1 MSLGSQKIKKE
12 YQNLSSS
19 IYMLSFFAFCEGH
32 LINVLLC
39 KQKTNKKLK
48 RQNKKTLIQ
57 ISKITKIKRKRSQ
70 MQKKKKKNQ
79 TKNQTKQQNQTKQK

>member
-1 MSLGSQKIKKE
+1 
-12 YQNLSSS
+12 
-19 IYMLSFFAFCEGH
+19 MLSFFAFCEGH

-48 RQNKKTLIQ
+48 RQNQKTLIQ

-70 MQKKKKKNQ
+70 MQKKNQ
-79 TKNQTKQQNQTKQK
+79 TKNQTKQQNQTKQKLKKKPINKSYYSLNI

>member
-1 MSLGSQKIKKE
+1 
-12 YQNLSSS
+12 
-19 IYMLSFFAFCEGH
+19 MLSFFAFCEGH

-70 MQKKKKKNQ
+70 MQKKPPKPKTKQNNKTKQNRNKKKPIN
-79 TKNQTKQQNQTKQK
+79 KSYYSLNI

>member
-1 MSLGSQKIKKE
+1 
-12 YQNLSSS
+12 
-19 IYMLSFFAFCEGH
+19 MLSFFAYCEGH

-70 MQKKKKKNQ
+70 MQKKTQ
-79 TKNQTKQQNQTKQK
+79 TKNQTKQQNQAKQK

>member
-1 MSLGSQKIKKE
+1 
-12 YQNLSSS
+12 
-19 IYMLSFFAFCEGH
+19 MLSFFAFCEGH

-48 RQNKKTLIQ
+48 RQNQKTLIQ

-70 MQKKKKKNQ
+70 MQKKKTPKPK
-79 TKNQTKQQNQTKQK
+79 TKQNNKTKQNRN

>member
-1 MSLGSQKIKKE
+1 
-12 YQNLSSS
+12 
-19 IYMLSFFAFCEGH
+19 MLSFFAFCEGH

-70 MQKKKKKNQ
+70 MQKKPQ
-79 TKNQTKQQNQTKQK
+79 TKNQTKQQNQT

>member
-1 MSLGSQKIKKE
+1 
-12 YQNLSSS
+12 
-19 IYMLSFFAFCEGH
+19 MLSFFAFCEGH

-70 MQKKKKKNQ
+70 MHKKKPKPKTKQNNKTKQNRNKKNPIN
-79 TKNQTKQQNQTKQK
+79 KS

>member
-1 MSLGSQKIKKE
+1 
-12 YQNLSSS
+12 
-19 IYMLSFFAFCEGH
+19 MLSFFAFCEGH

-48 RQNKKTLIQ
+48 IQNKKTLIQ

-70 MQKKKKKNQ
+70 MQKKTQ
-79 TKNQTKQQNQTKQK
+79 TKNQTKQQNQAKQK

>member
-1 MSLGSQKIKKE
+1 
-12 YQNLSSS
+12 
-19 IYMLSFFAFCEGH
+19 MLSFFAFCEGH

-70 MQKKKKKNQ
+70 MQKKTQ
-79 TKNQTKQQNQTKQK
+79 TKNQTKQQNQAKQK

>member
-1 MSLGSQKIKKE
+1 
-12 YQNLSSS
+12 
-19 IYMLSFFAFCEGH
+19 MLSFFAFCEGH

-70 MQKKKKKNQ
+70 MQKKNQ

>member
-1 MSLGSQKIKKE
+1 MFTWISKIKKE

-48 RQNKKTLIQ
+48 IQNKKTLIQ

-70 MQKKKKKNQ
+70 MQKKTQ
-79 TKNQTKQQNQTKQK
+79 TKNQTKQQNQTKQR

>member
-1 MSLGSQKIKKE
+1 
-12 YQNLSSS
+12 
-19 IYMLSFFAFCEGH
+19 MLSFFAFCEGH

-70 MQKKKKKNQ
+70 MQKKNQ
-79 TKNQTKQQNQTKQK
+79 TKNQTKQQNQAKQK

>member
-1 MSLGSQKIKKE
+1 
-12 YQNLSSS
+12 
-19 IYMLSFFAFCEGH
+19 MLSFFAFCEGH
-32 LINVLLC
+32 LINVLLY

-70 MQKKKKKNQ
+70 MQKKTPNQKPNKTTKPNKTEIKKNPIN
-79 TKNQTKQQNQTKQK
+79 KSYYSLNI

>member
-1 MSLGSQKIKKE
+1 
-12 YQNLSSS
+12 
-19 IYMLSFFAFCEGH
+19 MLSFFAFCEGH

-70 MQKKKKKNQ
+70 MQKKNQ
-79 TKNQTKQQNQTKQK
+79 TKNQTTKPNKTEIKKNPLTNRIIH

>member
-1 MSLGSQKIKKE
+1 
-12 YQNLSSS
+12 
-19 IYMLSFFAFCEGH
+19 MLSFFAFCEGH

-48 RQNKKTLIQ
+48 RQNQKTLIQ

-70 MQKKKKKNQ
+70 MQKKKTQ

>member
-1 MSLGSQKIKKE
+1 
-12 YQNLSSS
+12 
-19 IYMLSFFAFCEGH
+19 MLSFFAFCEGH

-70 MQKKKKKNQ
+70 MQKKKTPNQKPNKTTKPNKTEIKKTPLTNR
-79 TKNQTKQQNQTKQK
+79 NIH

>member
-1 MSLGSQKIKKE
+1 M
-12 YQNLSSS
+12 SSS
-19 IYMLSFFAFCEGH
+19 IYILSFFAFCEGH

-70 MQKKKKKNQ
+70 MQKKTQ
-79 TKNQTKQQNQTKQK
+79 TKNQTKQQNQAKQK

>member
-1 MSLGSQKIKKE
+1 
-12 YQNLSSS
+12 
-19 IYMLSFFAFCEGH
+19 MLSFFAFCEGH

-70 MQKKKKKNQ
+70 MQKKPQTKKNN
-79 TKNQTKQQNQTKQK
+79 KTKQNRNKKNPLTNRIIH

>member
-1 MSLGSQKIKKE
+1 
-12 YQNLSSS
+12 
-19 IYMLSFFAFCEGH
+19 MLSFFAFCEGH

-70 MQKKKKKNQ
+70 MQKKKTKPKTKQNNKTKQNRNKKNPL
-79 TKNQTKQQNQTKQK
+79 TNRIIH

>member
-1 MSLGSQKIKKE
+1 
-12 YQNLSSS
+12 
-19 IYMLSFFAFCEGH
+19 MLSFFAFCEGH

-70 MQKKKKKNQ
+70 MQKKKK
-79 TKNQTKQQNQTKQK
+79 TKPKTKQNNKTKQNRNLKKTH

>member
-1 MSLGSQKIKKE
+1 
-12 YQNLSSS
+12 
-19 IYMLSFFAFCEGH
+19 MLSFFAFCEGH
-32 LINVLLC
+32 LINVLLY

-70 MQKKKKKNQ
+70 MQKKTQ
-79 TKNQTKQQNQTKQK
+79 TKNQTKQQNQTKQR

>member
-1 MSLGSQKIKKE
+1 
-12 YQNLSSS
+12 
-19 IYMLSFFAFCEGH
+19 MLSFFAFCEGH
-32 LINVLLC
+32 LINVLLY

-70 MQKKKKKNQ
+70 MQKKTQ

>member
-1 MSLGSQKIKKE
+1 
-12 YQNLSSS
+12 
-19 IYMLSFFAFCEGH
+19 MLSFFAFCECH

-70 MQKKKKKNQ
+70 MQKKKPNQKPNKTTKPNKTEIKKNPIN
-79 TKNQTKQQNQTKQK
+79 KSYYSLNI

>member
-1 MSLGSQKIKKE
+1 
-12 YQNLSSS
+12 
-19 IYMLSFFAFCEGH
+19 MLSFFAFCEGH

-70 MQKKKKKNQ
+70 MQKKKTQ